1 MAQVDNNKWLWPH
14 ILWQPLLAILV
25 VGVLLYVLRGAAAG
39 SLTWA
44 VGAGA
49 ISSSACLVF
58 GTPSARSARAQNIL
72 GGYAIAI
79 ICGLLVQFCIIHV
92 NTICLDFWHC
102 QTALPSFVFATV
114 VGLVLIA
121 MSCFHCQHPPAAGL
135 ALVVALD
142 IGHYGV
148 LAIITIAALV
158 LATLKIVLQSYLRD
172 LVD

>member
-1 MAQVDNNKWLWPH
+1 MQLYTKRLLWPH

-25 VGVLLYVLRGAAAG
+25 VGALLYALRGANAG

-58 GTPSARSARAQNIL
+58 GTPSTRSARAQNIL

-79 ICGLLVQFCIIHV
+79 ICGLIVQFCIIHV
-92 NTICLDFWHC
+92 NHICLDFWHC
-102 QTALPSFVFATV
+102 QTALPSFVFAAV
-114 VGLVLIA
+114 VGLVLIV

-148 LAIITIAALV
+148 LAVIAVAALV
-158 LATLKIVLQSYLRD
+158 LATLKIILRSYLRD